1 MKNIKWKKIGILVL
15 WITVASSVVFLL
27 SFVNR
32 AEKRNPGKSVNVTI
46 TNQDENLFISETDIL
61 KFLEDRNDKLIGEH
75 YENID
80 IHGIEQ
86 ALNTHP
92 AIAKADVSI
101 DIDGKVDIKI
111 TQRKPLVRIINAEGE
126 SYYIDNSARLMPLS
140 ENYAARVIVANGKI
154 ADKYSMYYEKEIKD
168 IEADSA
174 LKANCVLDDIYNAS
188 AYIAS
193 DSLLSGLIQQIWIN
207 EQKEMEMYP
216 AIGGHKIIF
225 GTTEDL
231 KEKFE
236 KLKVFYKE
244 GIGSIDSWNKYSVIN
259 LKYKNQVVCV
269 KKQIPSG
276 NKK

>member
-1 MKNIKWKKIGILVL
+1 MKNIKWRKIGILVL
-15 WITVASSVVFLL
+15 WITVASGVVLLL
-27 SFVNR
+27 SFVNA
-32 AEKRNPGKSVNVTI
+32 AEKRNPGKSVNIAI
-46 TNQDENLFISETDIL
+46 TNQDENLFISEQDIL
-61 KFLEDRNDKLIGEH
+61 KFLEDRNDKLVGEH

-80 IHGIEQ
+80 IHGIEL

-101 DIDGKVDIKI
+101 DIDGKVDIKV

-140 ENYAARVIVANGKI
+140 ENYAARVIIANGKI
-154 ADKYSMYYEKEIKD
+154 PEKYATYYGKYMKE

-174 LKANCVLDDIYNAS
+174 LKVSCTLDDIYNTA

-193 DSLLSGLIQQIWIN
+193 DSLLNSLIQQIWVN
-207 EQKEMEMYP
+207 EQKELELYP

-231 KEKFE
+231 EKKFE

-269 KKQIPSG
+269 KK
-276 NKK
+276 